1 MRLKKFIV
9 LLLCLTALQACY
21 KEEAA
26 DFDYQEGD
34 VIPMVVKFS
43 SQTDSVVFFLDDV
56 KSHGGITMAEMRT
69 PLIIW
74 GKGVKKGWYFDDV
87 PTVQQD
93 VASVLADLLGMKLP
107 DYCRGRSIG
116 GIFE

>member
-56 KSHGGITMAEMRT
+56 KIGTEYEQPYVHYFRVTKDISSGSHTYTTI
-69 PLIIW
+69 L
-74 GKGVKKGWYFDDV
+74 Y
-87 PTVQQD
+87 
-93 VASVLADLLGMKLP
+93 
-107 DYCRGRSIG
+107 YSIG
-116 GIFE
+116 SSTSGEIENRTTFTVK

>member
-43 SQTDSVVFFLDDV
+43 SQTDSVEFFLDDV
-56 KSHGGITMAEMRT
+56 KIGTEYEQPYVH
-69 PLIIW
+69 
-74 GKGVKKGWYFDDV
+74 YFRVTKDISSG
-87 PTVQQD
+87 PHTY
-93 VASVLADLLGMKLP
+93 STIL
-107 DYCRGRSIG
+107 YYSIG
-116 GIFE
+116 SYNGGTIKNQTTFTIK